1 MKNCFY
7 LLFAVLLFSCHS
19 KEKKAV
25 ENLPSKPQEQELMTE
40 LYGSWVGDF
49 IAEERNND
57 SGETE
62 MYSNKINIS
71 IKKITSSE
79 VTGRSIVAG
88 NNRPLTGRMT
98 KKGNKIHFIL
108 NEPGDD
114 KNDGFFD
121 FEIKNDT
128 LLVGTWTANNPN
140 KEVTKRSFTLAKKEF
155 RYNPY
160 VMLPQE
166 GMYVD
171 YQNPKIEKIKYE
183 EEESEDGENTTI
195 ENDETERYENASL
208 YRVASEKVVTLNSS
222 VQKFKESDLKNLKK
236 IDLQI
241 LRNTIFARHGFT
253 FKTKTIRQFFNQ
265 VEWYIPMYSNVENK
279 LTPIEK
285 SNIAILKRFEK
296 YAEDNYDSF
305 GR

>member
-1 MKNCFY
+1 MKKSFY
-7 LLFAVLLFSCHS
+7 LVFAVLLFSCNS
-19 KEKKAV
+19 KEKKVV
-25 ENLPSKPQEQELMTE
+25 ETLPTKPQEQELMTE
-40 LYGSWVGDF
+40 LYGSWIGDF
-49 IAEERNND
+49 IAEEQSSEDLQN
-57 SGETE
+57 E

-98 KKGNKIHFIL
+98 KKGDKIHFIL

-140 KEVTKRSFTLAKKEF
+140 KEVRKRSFTLTKKEF

-160 VMLPQE
+160 VMLPE
-166 GMYVD
+166 EDMYVD
-171 YQNPKIEKIKYE
+171 YQNPKIEKVKYDE
-183 EEESEDGENTTI
+183 EGETGV
-195 ENDETERYENASL
+195 ENDETGEYENTSL
-208 YRVASEKVVTLNSS
+208 YRVASDKITTLNSS
-222 VQKFKESDLKNLKK
+222 IQKFKESDLKNLKK

-241 LRNTIFARHGFT
+241 LRNTIFARHGLT

-265 VEWYIPMYSNVENK
+265 VEWYIPMYSNVDDK
-279 LTPIEK
+279 LTLIEK
-285 SNIAILKRFEK
+285 SNVAILKRFEK

>member
-1 MKNCFY
+1 MKKSFY
-7 LLFAVLLFSCHS
+7 LVFAVLLFSCNS
-19 KEKKAV
+19 KEKKVV
-25 ENLPSKPQEQELMTE
+25 ETLPTKPQEQELMTE
-40 LYGSWVGDF
+40 LYGSWIGDF
-49 IAEERNND
+49 IAEEQSSEDLQN
-57 SGETE
+57 E

-98 KKGNKIHFIL
+98 KKGDKIHFIL

-140 KEVTKRSFTLAKKEF
+140 KEVRKRSFTLTKKEF

-160 VMLPQE
+160 VMLPE
-166 GMYVD
+166 EDMYVD
-171 YQNPKIEKIKYE
+171 YQNPKIEKVKYE
-183 EEESEDGENTTI
+183 EEGETGV
-195 ENDETERYENASL
+195 ENDETGGYENASL
-208 YRVASEKVVTLNSS
+208 YRVASDKITTLNSS
-222 VQKFKESDLKNLKK
+222 IQKFKESDLKNLKK

-241 LRNTIFARHGFT
+241 LRNTIFARHGLT

-265 VEWYIPMYSNVENK
+265 VEWYIPMYSNVDDK
-279 LTPIEK
+279 LTLIEK
-285 SNIAILKRFEK
+285 SNVAILKRFEK

>member
-1 MKNCFY
+1 MKKSFY
-7 LLFAVLLFSCHS
+7 LVFAVLLFSCNS
-19 KEKKAV
+19 KEKKVV
-25 ENLPSKPQEQELMTE
+25 ETLPSKPQEQELMTE
-40 LYGSWVGDF
+40 LYGSWIGDF
-49 IAEERNND
+49 IAEEQSSEDMQN
-57 SGETE
+57 E

-98 KKGNKIHFIL
+98 KKGDKIHFIL

-140 KEVTKRSFTLAKKEF
+140 KEVRKRSFTLTKKEF

-160 VMLPQE
+160 VMLPEE

-171 YQNPKIEKIKYE
+171 YQNPKIEKVKYE
-183 EEESEDGENTTI
+183 EEESEGENTGV
-195 ENDETERYENASL
+195 ENDETGEYENTSL
-208 YRVASEKVVTLNSS
+208 YRVASDKITTLNSS
-222 VQKFKESDLKNLKK
+222 LQKFKESDLKNLKK

-241 LRNTIFARHGFT
+241 LRNTIFARHGLT

-265 VEWYIPMYSNVENK
+265 VEWYIPMYSNVDDK

-285 SNIAILKRFEK
+285 SNVAILKRFEK

>member
-1 MKNCFY
+1 MKKSFY
-7 LLFAVLLFSCHS
+7 LVFAVLLFSCNS
-19 KEKKAV
+19 KEKKVV
-25 ENLPSKPQEQELMTE
+25 ETLPTKPQEQELMTE
-40 LYGSWVGDF
+40 LYGSWIGDF
-49 IAEERNND
+49 IAEEQSNEDLQN
-57 SGETE
+57 E

-98 KKGNKIHFIL
+98 KKGDKIHFIL

-128 LLVGTWTANNPN
+128 LLVGTWTANNLN
-140 KEVTKRSFTLAKKEF
+140 KEVRKRSFTLTKKEF

-160 VMLPQE
+160 VMLPE
-166 GMYVD
+166 EDMYVD
-171 YQNPKIEKIKYE
+171 YQNPKIEKVKYDE
-183 EEESEDGENTTI
+183 EGETGV
-195 ENDETERYENASL
+195 ENDETGGYENASL
-208 YRVASEKVVTLNSS
+208 YRVASDKITTLNSS
-222 VQKFKESDLKNLKK
+222 IQKFKESDLKNLKK

-241 LRNTIFARHGFT
+241 LRNTIFARHGLT

-265 VEWYIPMYSNVENK
+265 VEWYIPMYSNVDDK

-285 SNIAILKRFEK
+285 SNVAILKRFEK

>member
-7 LLFAVLLFSCHS
+7 LLFFVLLFSCNS

-25 ENLPSKPQEQELMTE
+25 ENLPPKPQEQELMTE

-49 IAEERNND
+49 IAEER
-57 SGETE
+57 SGEGTENE

-71 IKKITSSE
+71 IKKITSSD
-79 VTGRSIVAG
+79 VIGQSIVAG
-88 NNRPLTGRMT
+88 NNRPLKGRMT
-98 KKGNKIHFIL
+98 KKGDNIHFIL

-140 KEVTKRSFTLAKKEF
+140 KEVRKRSFALTKKEF

-160 VMLPQE
+160 VMLPEE
-166 GMYVD
+166 GMYID
-171 YQNPKIEKIKYE
+171 YQNPKIEKVKYE
-183 EEESEDGENTTI
+183 EEESEGSETGTEN
-195 ENDETERYENASL
+195 EETEYENASL
-208 YRVASEKVVTLNSS
+208 YRVASEKIVTLNSS
-222 VQKFKESDLKNLKK
+222 LQKFTESDLKNLKK

-241 LRNTIFARHGFT
+241 LRNTIFARHGLT

-265 VEWYIPMYSNVENK
+265 VEWYIPMYSNVNDK
-279 LTPIEK
+279 LTTLEK
-285 SNIAILKRFEK
+285 QNITILKRFEK

>member
-1 MKNCFY
+1 MKKSFY
-7 LLFAVLLFSCHS
+7 LVFAVLLFSCNS
-19 KEKKAV
+19 KEKKVV
-25 ENLPSKPQEQELMTE
+25 ETLPTKPQEQELMTE
-40 LYGSWVGDF
+40 LYGSWIGDF
-49 IAEERNND
+49 IAEEQSSEDLHN
-57 SGETE
+57 E

-98 KKGNKIHFIL
+98 KKGDKIHFIL

-128 LLVGTWTANNPN
+128 LLVGTWTANNLN
-140 KEVTKRSFTLAKKEF
+140 KEVRKRSFTLTKKEF

-160 VMLPQE
+160 VMLPE
-166 GMYVD
+166 EDMYVD
-171 YQNPKIEKIKYE
+171 YQNPKIEKVKYE
-183 EEESEDGENTTI
+183 EEGETGV
-195 ENDETERYENASL
+195 ENDETGGYENASL
-208 YRVASEKVVTLNSS
+208 YRVASDKITTLNSS
-222 VQKFKESDLKNLKK
+222 IQKFKESDLKNLKK

-241 LRNTIFARHGFT
+241 LRNTIFARHGLT

-265 VEWYIPMYSNVENK
+265 VEWYIPMYSNVDDK

-285 SNIAILKRFEK
+285 SNVAILKRFEK

>member
-1 MKNCFY
+1 MKKPFY
-7 LLFAVLLFSCHS
+7 LLLAVLLFSCNS
-19 KEKKAV
+19 KEKKALEV
-25 ENLPSKPQEQELMTE
+25 IPAKTEEPELMTE

-49 IAEERNND
+49 VAEERTNT
-57 SGETE
+57 ETQNE

-88 NNRPLTGRMT
+88 NNRPFTGRMT
-98 KKGNKIHFIL
+98 KKGDKIHFVL

-114 KNDGFFD
+114 KNDGFFEC
-121 FEIKNDT
+121 EIKNDT

-140 KEVTKRSFTLAKKEF
+140 KEVRKRSFTLSKKEF

-160 VMLPQE
+160 LKLPEE

-171 YQNPKIEKIKYE
+171 YQNPKIEKVKYE
-183 EEESEDGENTTI
+183 AEETEDAENIGIENEETEYENT
-195 ENDETERYENASL
+195 SL

-222 VQKFKESDLKNLKK
+222 VQKFTESDLKNLKK

-241 LRNTIFARHGFT
+241 LRNTIFARHGLT

-265 VEWYIPMYSNVENK
+265 VEWYIPMYSNVDDK
-279 LTPIEK
+279 LTAVEK
-285 SNIAILKRFEK
+285 QNIAILKRFEK

>member
-1 MKNCFY
+1 MKKSFY
-7 LLFAVLLFSCHS
+7 LVFAVLLFSCNS
-19 KEKKAV
+19 KEKKVV
-25 ENLPSKPQEQELMTE
+25 ETLPTKPQEQELMTE
-40 LYGSWVGDF
+40 LYGSWIGDF
-49 IAEERNND
+49 IAEEQSSEDLQN
-57 SGETE
+57 E

-98 KKGNKIHFIL
+98 KKGDKIHFIL

-128 LLVGTWTANNPN
+128 LLVGTWTANNLN
-140 KEVTKRSFTLAKKEF
+140 KEVRKRSFTLTKKEF

-160 VMLPQE
+160 VMLPE
-166 GMYVD
+166 EDMYVD
-171 YQNPKIEKIKYE
+171 YQNPKIEKVKYE
-183 EEESEDGENTTI
+183 EEGETGV
-195 ENDETERYENASL
+195 ENDETGGYENASL
-208 YRVASEKVVTLNSS
+208 YRVASDKITTLNSS
-222 VQKFKESDLKNLKK
+222 IQKFKESDLKNLKK

-241 LRNTIFARHGFT
+241 LRNTIFARHGLT

-265 VEWYIPMYSNVENK
+265 VEWYIPMYSNVDDK

-285 SNIAILKRFEK
+285 SNVAILKRFEK

>member
-1 MKNCFY
+1 MKKSFY
-7 LLFAVLLFSCHS
+7 LLFAVLLFSCNS
-19 KEKKAV
+19 KEKKV
-25 ENLPSKPQEQELMTE
+25 LETLPSQPQEQELMAE

-49 IAEERNND
+49 IAEERSSEGTQN
-57 SGETE
+57 E

-88 NNRPLTGRMT
+88 NNRPFTGRMT
-98 KKGNKIHFIL
+98 KKGDEIHFIL

-114 KNDGFFD
+114 KNDGFFEC
-121 FEIKNDT
+121 EIKNDT

-140 KEVTKRSFTLAKKEF
+140 KEVRKRSFTLTKKEF

-160 VMLPQE
+160 AMLPEE

-171 YQNPKIEKIKYE
+171 YQNPKIEKVKYE
-183 EEESEDGENTTI
+183 EEESEEGENTAV
-195 ENDETERYENASL
+195 ENEETEYENASL
-208 YRVASEKVVTLNSS
+208 YRVASEKIVTLNSS
-222 VQKFKESDLKNLKK
+222 IQKFKESDLKNLKK

-241 LRNTIFARHGFT
+241 LRNTIFARHGLT

-265 VEWYIPMYSNVENK
+265 VEWYIPMYSDVSNK

>member
-1 MKNCFY
+1 MKNLFY
-7 LLFAVLLFSCHS
+7 LLFAISLFSCNS
-19 KEKKAV
+19 KEKKTL
-25 ENLPSKPQEQELMTE
+25 ENQPQKLQEQELMTE

-49 IAEERNND
+49 VAEERDPNGQE
-57 SGETE
+57 SE
-62 MYSNKINIS
+62 MSINKINIS

-98 KKGNKIHFIL
+98 KKGNIIHFIL

-128 LLVGTWTANNPN
+128 LLVGTWTANNPK
-140 KEVTKRSFTLAKKEF
+140 KEVSKRSFQLTRKEF

-160 VMLPQE
+160 VMLPEE

-171 YQNPKIEKIKYE
+171 YQNPKIEDIKIKAE
-183 EEESEDGENTTI
+183 EEPELTEEK
-195 ENDETERYENASL
+195 EEEYETGSL
-208 YRVASEKVVTLNSS
+208 YRIASESIITLNSS
-222 VQKFKESDLKNLKK
+222 TQKLTESNLKNLKK

-241 LRNTIFARHGFT
+241 LRNTIFARHGLT
-253 FKTKTIRQFFNQ
+253 FKTKTIRQFFDQ
-265 VEWYIPMYSNVENK
+265 VEWYIPISSNVDAQ
-279 LTPIEK
+279 LTSIEK
-285 SNIAILKRFEK
+285 GNIAILKRFEK